1 MIPAKGYAAP
11 DAKTPLGPFKFERR
25 FVWRYSPPLMASTDT
40 TPTRR
45 ARKQARTRSELLGA
59 ARALIAERGVAGL
72 RVSDVT
78 ERSDVALGSFYSHF
92 ETKDDIVE
100 AVVADAVSSLAD
112 AIGDVGEQLD
122 DPAEGMSVGARQLI
136 ELGHRE
142 PELAQL
148 MLALDHAEDRFAA
161 VIYPRALTI
170 MRRGV
175 ESGRFTPDEPELM
188 LTLAIAGVF
197 AGVRLALDAPD
208 DTDLPSRCATALLR
222 LVGLAD
228 AEAREIAHRA
238 LPSIGG

>member
-1 MIPAKGYAAP
+1 
-11 DAKTPLGPFKFERR
+11 
-25 FVWRYSPPLMASTDT
+25 MASTDT
-40 TPTRR
+40 TTSRR

-92 ETKDDIVE
+92 ETKDEIVE
-100 AVVADAVSSLAD
+100 AVVAEAVSSLAD
-112 AIGDVGEQLD
+112 ALGDVGGRLA

-136 ELGHRE
+136 ELGRTE
-142 PELAQL
+142 PELARL
-148 MLALDHAEDRFAA
+148 MLALDHAEDRFAE

-175 ESGRFTPDEPELM
+175 ESGRFIADEPELM

-197 AGVRLALDAPD
+197 AGVRLALESPG

-222 LVGLAD
+222 LVGLSD
-228 AEAREIAHRA
+228 PESREIARRPLPA
-238 LPSIGG
+238 LDG